1 MIHKYYVVKRT
12 LFLFISFVFFN
23 FCNSN
28 TNSNLSSLFGSLF
41 SNNIKATS
49 ISIENPIHSLHST
62 LPAMPSTAPR
72 PVYQYE
78 YTDMYGSQVFYYS
91 MSETIPAPWVSNGIA
106 FYAFNSQRTGT
117 VPVYQYYAVD
127 AGGRYR
133 FMYSTNLYCPVGT
146 DCGWYN
152 GGPAFYAFPNARSYT
167 RSVYAYVVDSPQQRF
182 FYTAK
187 DIVPVGGNWLGWTN
201 AGTGFYVPQI
211 GSQPR
216 TSSLELEGYSSTTS
230 VAPGETIQF
239 YLNDPMAQ
247 GIPSNFTAK
256 FYRVEA
262 TGNQLKGS
270 ITGVQIDSQNV
281 DACKTVTIPANGIDG
296 CSWTATATKTIPT
309 DGSWPPG
316 IYYLDLTR
324 PAPYDTKEAPNHI
337 YFVVRPSVPAS
348 TSNVLVILPFSTWQA
363 YNTWGG
369 TSTYPEDDVAF
380 SGYAPFNRPSASNI
394 GRHTSFISSVLN
406 KTDGNGNHYTLEYAS
421 DVELH
426 SNPNLLNAYQ
436 LVIMLGQNEYI
447 SKPMRVNLDNY
458 VMNGGNM
465 AVFGGN
471 TAWYQIRL
479 ENDSNG
485 NPYRKLV
492 CFKERPGDPTTDLS
506 LKTVKWHLVGY
517 NGTGTPAYPINLIY
531 PENQTFGLSY
541 LYGTIYGPDPNDPRP
556 KNVENYGWPSGSPL
570 QFEVKEANHWV
581 YNSTGMQDFQSFG
594 LFYNTDGT
602 VKDGLTGTSS
612 AEGDSLHFRCT
623 NDECSYAYPGQTVG
637 KKLYPTGDDGAPI
650 NFEILAYMDAIPNQ
664 LQNYQHSSNS
674 EMAGR
679 HFGAM
684 MGVFEN
690 NGTVF
695 NGGLYDWQLGLTHE
709 KNENTPNVVSKI
721 VWNVINKLSQP
732 KTLLQKA
739 TIAIYQYSDLA
750 LSVQSLYYSR
760 LPFLPKNLVRN
771 GQIVYKYD
779 GQAFYA
785 FDRALSGT
793 VPIYQYQVQDSNGL
807 YRFMYSPNEYCPVGT
822 GCLGWNNV
830 GVAFYAYL
838 SQQPGTIPV
847 YAYSADSPQR
857 FLYSPALYCGAGTSC
872 LGWYNNGPAFYVP
885 STK

>member
-1 MIHKYYVVKRT
+1 MTVFRICSDDANSMMHQYHVVKRT
-12 LFLFISFVFFN
+12 LFLLISFVFFN

-28 TNSNLSSLFGSLF
+28 TNSNGLLGLLF
-41 SNNIKATS
+41 SNSSNEGS
-49 ISIENPIHSLHST
+49 ISIRDRLHSGQSV
-62 LPAMPSTAPR
+62 LPANAPQ
-72 PVYQYE
+72 PIYQYE

-91 MSETIPAPWVSNGIA
+91 FSSSTPAAWTANGIA
-106 FYAFNSQRTGT
+106 FYAFNNQRSGT
-117 VPVYQYYAVD
+117 VPIYQYYAVD

-133 FMYSTNLYCPVGT
+133 FMYSSNLYCAVGT
-146 DCGWYN
+146 SCGWYN
-152 GGPAFYAFPNARSYT
+152 SGVSFYAFPNFRSYT
-167 RSVYAYVVDSPQQRF
+167 QAVYAYVVDYPQQRF
-182 FYTAK
+182 YYTASSLA
-187 DIVPVGGNWLGWTN
+187 PVGGNWNGWN
-201 AGTGFYVPQI
+201 NGGTAFYA
-211 GSQPR
+211 PR
-216 TSSLELEGYSSTTS
+216 DVSASYPNLEGYSSTTS
-230 VAPGETIQF
+230 VSPGETIKF
-239 YLNDPMAQ
+239 YISDKAAQ
-247 GIPSNFTAK
+247 GTPVSHTFTFHRVSN
-256 FYRVEA
+256 
-262 TGNQLKGS
+262 LIS
-270 ITGVQIDSQNV
+270 SDPPIDS
-281 DACKTVTIPANGIDG
+281 VTIPVDSQDIYACSTTDG
-296 CSWTATATKTIPT
+296 CPWATTLTKTIPLA
-309 DGSWPPG
+309 GWPAG
-316 IYYLDLTR
+316 LYYLNVS
-324 PAPYDTKEAPNHI
+324 ASQNI

-348 TSNVLVILPFSTWQA
+348 GSNVLLILPFSTWQA

-369 TSTYPEDDVAF
+369 SSTYPESGVVF
-380 SGYAPFNRPSASNI
+380 SGNASFNRPTASNI
-394 GRHTSFISSVLN
+394 WRHTSFISSMLN
-406 KTDGNGNHYTLEYAS
+406 KTDGNGNHYSLEYAS

-426 SNPNLLNAYQ
+426 SNPNLLNSYQ
-436 LVIMLGQNEYI
+436 LVVMLGQNEYI
-447 SKPMRVNLDNY
+447 SKSMRINIDNY
-458 VMNGGNM
+458 VMNGGNL

-471 TAWYQIRL
+471 TSWYQIRL

-485 NPYRKLV
+485 NSYRKLV
-492 CFKERPGDPTTDLS
+492 CFKEQPGDTTTDLS

-517 NGTGTPAYPINLIY
+517 NGTGIPAYPINLIY

-570 QFEVKEANHWV
+570 QFEVKQANHWV
-581 YNSTGMQDFQSFG
+581 YSSTGMQDFQSFG
-594 LFYNTDGT
+594 LFYNADGT
-602 VKDGLTGTSS
+602 VKDGLTGTST
-612 AEGDSLHFRCT
+612 AEGDSLHFRCA

-664 LQNYQHSSNS
+664 LQNYQHSSNV

-684 MGVFEN
+684 MGLFEN

-709 KNENTPNVVSKI
+709 RNESYTPNVVSQI

-760 LPFLPKNLVRN
+760 LPFLPKNLLRN
-771 GQIVYKYD
+771 GQVVYKYD